1 MVKSCGNMSAE
12 PERVALFTSQVCLL
26 HDPGAGHPECP
37 ARLKAVLAGLAD
49 LPEAQF
55 PRSPIKP
62 VQRDEL
68 LLVHEHALVDRL
80 LAFGEQRIH
89 ARLDA
94 DTVLSPDSVDA
105 ALSAAGAICSAVNA
119 VMNGEIRR
127 AFCAVRP
134 PGHHATKQSA
144 MGFCLFNSVA
154 IGAAYAFK
162 HFGLK
167 RIAICDFDV
176 HHGNGTQ
183 DIFANDPRLL
193 FLSSH
198 QASLYPGTGYE
209 HEVGVGNIVNA
220 QLPAGSRS
228 DAFRHVWQSRLLPAL
243 NEFAPELI
251 LISAGFDAH
260 KLDPLAGLNLEA
272 ADFAWITHEI
282 TRIANEHADGRVI
295 STLEGGYSLTA
306 LAQCSRAHVLALAD

>member
-12 PERVALFTSQVCLL
+12 PERVALFTSHVCLL

-37 ARLKAVLAGLAD
+37 ARLKAVLAGLDD
-49 LPEAQF
+49 LPAAQF
-55 PRSPIKP
+55 PRSQIKP

-68 LLVHEHALVDRL
+68 LLVHERALVDRL

-89 ARLDA
+89 VRLDA
-94 DTVLSPDSVDA
+94 DTVLSPDSVEA
-105 ALSAAGAICSAVNA
+105 ALAAAGAICSAVNA

-162 HFGLK
+162 HFALK

-193 FLSSH
+193 FMSSH

-209 HEVGVGNIVNA
+209 DEVGVGNIINA
-220 QLPAGSRS
+220 QLPAGSQGV
-228 DAFRHVWQSRLLPAL
+228 AFRHVWQSRMLPAL

-282 TRIANEHADGRVI
+282 IGIANKHASGRVI